1 MWKSSLEG
9 NSLVERIEV
18 FFFHYISIY
27 TQLLRII
34 LHTVLIIRHLA
45 FISLNTPVKHPHFL
59 LCNKEIKSTKR
70 WLIANPETMWNCS
83 CGIRNMGGEWGSWT
97 RSWSIKKY
105 FPSECFFCFKT
116 FKEQLTGDEYGVRD
130 ISAVLKHKVFE
141 VPWRGQ
147 ILLTSFDIKASLCKL
162 PIY

>member
-18 FFFHYISIY
+18 FFSHYNSIY

-34 LHTVLIIRHLA
+34 LHTVLIIKHLA
-45 FISLNTPVKHPHFL
+45 FISLNTLVKHPYFL

-83 CGIRNMGGEWGSWT
+83 CGIRNMGGEWGSGT

-105 FPSECFFCFKT
+105 FPSECVFLFHDFQRAIYRRQMWCKRRICCVETQGFWGALKRT
-116 FKEQLTGDEYGVRD
+116 K
-130 ISAVLKHKVFE
+130 SAWFL
-141 VPWRGQ
+141 WYQ
-147 ILLTSFDIKASLCKL
+147 SFIV
-162 PIY
+162 